1 MKLAKISLFFAL
13 LVFAVITSLPA
24 ASLGDPAPQPVVERW
39 VKGSPVRIAPGTN
52 IFVLEFW
59 ATWCGP
65 CRKTIP
71 HLSEL
76 QKKYADK
83 GVIIIGFSDEK
94 LETVQPFVTAQ
105 GGNMDYRVVI
115 DSSKRTFNNFMNTYG
130 ESSIPHAFIVGTNG
144 AVLWHDHPASGLDQA
159 LERITQGTYDLERAK
174 KFEAGDR
181 SVQQY
186 AFQVRQANATA
197 KAAPIGEK
205 ILTEYAQDWRI
216 PNRLARAILTDPQ
229 IRSRDLPLA
238 LRAATL
244 STEMTHRRAADALEM
259 LARAQFAT
267 GSKEAAL
274 VTVKEALAVCQNADD
289 RKELEKLT
297 AMYQKAGVAAQK

>member
-1 MKLAKISLFFAL
+1 MKFATISLFSAL
-13 LVFAVITSLPA
+13 LALDVITPLRA

-39 VKGSPVRIAPGTN
+39 VKGAPVRIAPGTN

-71 HLSEL
+71 HLTEL

-94 LETVQPFVTAQ
+94 LETVQPFVAAQ

-115 DSSKRTFNNFMNTYG
+115 DSSKRTFNNYMSAYG
-130 ESSIPHAFIVGTNG
+130 ESGIPHAFIVGTNG
-144 AVLWHDHPASGLDQA
+144 VVLWHDHPSSGLDQA

-238 LRAATL
+238 MRAATL

-259 LARAQFAT
+259 LARAQYAT
-267 GSKEAAL
+267 GNKSEALA
-274 VTVKEALAVCQNADD
+274 TAKEALAVCRNAED
-289 RKELEKLT
+289 REGLEKLV
-297 AMYQKAGVAAQK
+297 AMYQKAGTTPQK